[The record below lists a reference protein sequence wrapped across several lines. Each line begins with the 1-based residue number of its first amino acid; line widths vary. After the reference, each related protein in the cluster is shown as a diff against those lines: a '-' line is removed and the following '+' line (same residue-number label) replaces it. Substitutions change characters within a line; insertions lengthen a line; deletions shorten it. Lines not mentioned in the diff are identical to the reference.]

1 MKEISLRPYTGKLFY
16 VRTKKE
22 YEQAHIDL
30 FKEPDILSC
39 SNGGRFSGGCGK
51 DNYWTY
57 LIWAKSTAFL
67 AHELVHILVHVFER
81 SGLNIND
88 SGGEAFAY
96 MLQTLMQDI
105 QSRK

>member
-39 SNGGRFSGGCGK
+39 SNGGRALVEDVEKTTTG
-51 DNYWTY
+51 
-57 LIWAKSTAFL
+57 LI
-67 AHELVHILVHVFER
+67 
-81 SGLNIND
+81 
-88 SGGEAFAY
+88 
-96 MLQTLMQDI
+96 
-105 QSRK
+105 

>member
-1 MKEISLRPYTGKLFY
+1 MKEISLRPYNGKLFY

-57 LIWAKSTAFL
+57 LIWAKNSYARYS
-67 AHELVHILVHVFER
+67 I
-81 SGLNIND
+81 S
-88 SGGEAFAY
+88 
-96 MLQTLMQDI
+96 
-105 QSRK
+105 

>member
-39 SNGGRFSGGCGK
+39 SSNGGRFSGGCGK

-67 AHELVHILVHVFER
+67 AHELVHVLVHVFER
-81 SGLNIND
+81 FGLNKRFWRRSICLYASN
-88 SGGEAFAY
+88 SYARY
-96 MLQTLMQDI
+96 SI
-105 QSRK
+105 S

>member
-39 SNGGRFSGGCGK
+39 SSNGGRALVEDVEKTTTG
-51 DNYWTY
+51 
-57 LIWAKSTAFL
+57 LI
-67 AHELVHILVHVFER
+67 
-81 SGLNIND
+81 
-88 SGGEAFAY
+88 
-96 MLQTLMQDI
+96 
-105 QSRK
+105 